1 MSFWNYNNYS
11 YVSLLRRDILV
22 IHLFLADSRPIG
34 RVATDVWHHTNAT
47 WIWTFRLIPCMGS
60 VPGCFRRPVQIL
72 FGEEAPPVAGKSRS
86 SHIGSKFGGAW
97 LADRAPTYV
106 CLVARMQHHCKLAY
120 ILFPPSHVLFQP
132 YLMLKIKN
140 VPFPDRDELKI
151 KRGVGVKVVH
161 AS

>member
-97 LADRAPTYV
+97 LADRAPTYIIMYTIELPRTSRSSHIGSKFGGVV

-120 ILFPPSHVLFQP
+120 TIFPLPMSFFSH
-132 YLMLKIKN
+132 I
-140 VPFPDRDELKI
+140 
-151 KRGVGVKVVH
+151 
-161 AS
+161 